1 MAAAPRQTC
10 QHRFVEQPQAAPAR
24 PGRFLLAMIDGG
36 GTVPPALGLAQR
48 LVGRGHQV
56 RVLADPTVAADA
68 ESAGCSFTPW
78 QEAPHFRTR
87 EEQTA
92 VIAAF
97 EGRRP
102 VRAIKAVRGFL
113 GPGMTGRYA
122 NDVVVAA
129 EEFGADAVLA
139 EGVLP
144 GIVIG
149 ALATGL
155 PTAALMANIYLPPTT
170 GFPLMGTGW
179 LPARGRLGRVR
190 DRLAPAAARWLL
202 ARTLPRLNAV
212 LADHGQPALQ
222 EFSELLDRCG
232 RVLVMT
238 SPSFDF
244 AVPQLPG
251 NVRFVGPQLDD
262 PGWAAELP
270 WQRLGN
276 EPLVLVA
283 TSSIYQHQT
292 DLLRRIAQALGT
304 LPVRGVVTTG
314 RAVDPEGIPAPP
326 NVDVLQAAPH
336 RRLLAEASVVVTHAG
351 HGTVVK
357 TLAAGVPL
365 VCMPM
370 GRDQKDNTVRV
381 QRLGAGVRIRQSS
394 TPEQIAAAIKD
405 VLNDARYASAARIF
419 AQILAAEAANT
430 PSAADEA
437 EALLGRR
444 RPA

>member
-1 MAAAPRQTC
+1 
-10 QHRFVEQPQAAPAR
+10 
-24 PGRFLLAMIDGG
+24 MIDGG
-36 GTVPPALGLAQR
+36 GTVPPALGLAHR

-68 ESAGCSFTPW
+68 EAAGCSFTPW
-78 QEAPHFRTR
+78 REAPHFRTR
-87 EEQTA
+87 EEQTDL
-92 VIAAF
+92 VAAF

-102 VRAIKAVRGFL
+102 VRAIKAVREFL

-122 NDVVVAA
+122 REVLATTQ
-129 EEFGADAVLA
+129 EFGADAVLA
-139 EGVLP
+139 ESALP

-149 ALATGL
+149 ALASGL
-155 PTAALMANIYLPPTT
+155 PTAALMANIYLRPTT

-179 LPARGRLGRVR
+179 LPARGLPGRVR

-202 ARTLPRLNAV
+202 ARTLPRINAV
-212 LADHGQPALQ
+212 LVDHEQPPLR
-222 EFSELLDRCG
+222 EFFQLLDRCD

-244 AVPQLPG
+244 DVPHLPG

-262 PGWAAELP
+262 PDWAAQLP
-270 WQRLGN
+270 WQRSGT

-283 TSSIYQHQT
+283 TSSIYQQQA
-292 DLLRRIAQALGT
+292 DLLRRAARALGQ

-314 RAVDPEGIPAPP
+314 RAVDPEEIPAPP
-326 NVDVLQAAPH
+326 NVDVFGAAPH
-336 RRLLAEASVVVTHAG
+336 SRLLAEASVVVTHAG
-351 HGTVVK
+351 HGTVLK

-381 QRLGAGVRIRQSS
+381 LRLGAGVRIRPSS
-394 TPEQIAAAIKD
+394 TPDQIAAAIST
-405 VLNDARYASAARIF
+405 VLNDTRYASAARRF
-419 AQILAAEAANT
+419 AQVLASEAANS